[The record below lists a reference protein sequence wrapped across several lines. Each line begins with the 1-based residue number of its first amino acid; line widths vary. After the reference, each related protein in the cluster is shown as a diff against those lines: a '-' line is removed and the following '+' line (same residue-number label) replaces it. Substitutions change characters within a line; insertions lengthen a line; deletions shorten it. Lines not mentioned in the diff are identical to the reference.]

1 MGRDPSDQAIERL
14 LDERGEH
21 LMRAAV
27 ALSGSRAD
35 GEDLFQAALERLL
48 QNWRRIDTD
57 PEGYLRRTLYNLAA
71 DGWRRRGR
79 WRGRLA
85 EFRSQA
91 QATAATG
98 GE

>member
-1 MGRDPSDQAIERL
+1 MGHEPGDQAIERL

-48 QNWRRIDTD
+48 QNWNRIDTD
-57 PEGYLRRTLYNLAA
+57 PEGYLRRT
-71 DGWRRRGR
+71 
-79 WRGRLA
+79 
-85 EFRSQA
+85 
-91 QATAATG
+91 
-98 GE
+98 